1 MTKPTLEARG
11 KTMTKPSMMT
21 LDRYLHMCERIGP
34 ELISALESVAHA
46 VKRISNEL
54 AGAALKGEL
63 GYSGAVNVHGEEV
76 EKLDSWSDKVFV
88 DTFSAGGPV
97 CTLISEEME
106 QPRHLKGQCARD
118 SFALLYDPL
127 DGSSNTDVNGSLGT
141 VFALRRRKPGHG
153 EGLADVLA
161 AGTEQIAT
169 GYALYG
175 PATMLVFTVG
185 DGVSAFVLDRATG
198 KFMLWLEKIMMP
210 TRGKTY
216 AVNQAN
222 AAKWYPGA
230 RALIDRFAG
239 PKEQGGGYSLRYCGA
254 FVGDFHRCL
263 LNGGIF
269 LYPGEI
275 STGRRSA
282 GKLRLM
288 YEVAPLSMLAEQ
300 AGGAGSIGHGRALE
314 VVPGDI
320 HERVPVYIG
329 SAEEVALAEQLK
341 VEG

>member
-1 MTKPTLEARG
+1 
-11 KTMTKPSMMT
+11 MT
-21 LDRYLHMCERIGP
+21 LDRYLRTRDRIGP
-34 ELISALESVAHA
+34 ELIETLESVAHS

-54 AGAALKGEL
+54 ARAALKGEL

-76 EKLDSWSDKVFV
+76 EKLDTWSNKVFL
-88 DTFSAGGPV
+88 DAFSGNGPV

-106 QPRHLKGQCARD
+106 EARHLQAQCTRD
-118 SFALLYDPL
+118 SLALLYDPL

-141 VFALRRRKPGHG
+141 VFAVRRRKSGHG
-153 EGLADVLA
+153 DGLADVLA

-185 DGVSAFVLDRATG
+185 EGVIAFVLDHATG
-198 KFMLWLEKIMMP
+198 KFMLWREKIAMP
-210 TRGKTY
+210 PRGKTY

-222 AAKWYPGA
+222 ATKWHPGA

-239 PKEQGGGYSLRYCGA
+239 PKEQGGGYSLRYSGA

-269 LYPGEI
+269 LYPGEV

-300 AGGAGSIGHGRALE
+300 AGGAASIGHGRALD
-314 VVPGDI
+314 VVPGNI

-341 VEG
+341 AEG

>member
-1 MTKPTLEARG
+1 MTKPTLEAKG

-21 LDRYLHMCERIGP
+21 LDRFLRTRERIGP
-34 ELISALESVAHA
+34 ELIATLESVAQA

-54 AGAALKGEL
+54 ATSALKGEL
-63 GYSGAVNVHGEEV
+63 GYSGAVNIHGEEV
-76 EKLDSWSDKVFV
+76 EKLDTWSDKVFV

-97 CTLISEEME
+97 CTLISEEMDE
-106 QPRHLKGQCARD
+106 TRHLKAQCARD

-127 DGSSNTDVNGSLGT
+127 DGSSNTDVNGALGT
-141 VFALRRRKPGHG
+141 VFAVRRRKPGHG
-153 EGLADVLA
+153 GDIADVLA
-161 AGTEQIAT
+161 AGTEQIAA

-185 DGVSAFVLDRATG
+185 NGVNAFVLDPATG
-198 KFMLWLEKIMMP
+198 KFMLWREKIAMP
-210 TRGKTY
+210 PRGKTY

-222 AAKWYPGA
+222 AAKWHPGA
-230 RALIDRFAG
+230 RVLVDRFTG

-275 STGRRSA
+275 STGGRSA

-300 AGGAGSIGHGRALE
+300 AGGASSIGHGRALE
-314 VVPGDI
+314 VVPGNI

-329 SAEEVALAEQLK
+329 SADEVALAEQLK
-341 VEG
+341 AEG